1 MESIYTRL
9 RSWRGARARELNV
22 PSFFILS
29 NAYLAGVA
37 AARPT
42 SMAELAACPG
52 LGPKK
57 LAQFGP
63 ELLTVLLQCLAEG
76 LEPGVLLPSPQPE
89 EPAALSEEALVEIA
103 SALRQ
108 ETAKLLARRFKG
120 RFTAAQLEEALRR
133 LAVSA

>member
-9 RSWRGARARELNV
+9 RSWRWERARELNV

-42 SMAELAACPG
+42 SMDELAACPG

-76 LEPGVLLPSPQPE
+76 LEPGVLPPASAPE
-89 EPAALSEEALVEIA
+89 EAPVPDDALVEIA
-103 SALRQ
+103 AALRQ

-120 RFTAAQLEEALRR
+120 RFTPAQLEEALRR
-133 LAVSA
+133 LSVSA

>member
-9 RSWRGARARELNV
+9 RSWRGERARELNV

-42 SMAELAACPG
+42 SMEELNACPG

-120 RFTAAQLEEALRR
+120 RFTATQLEEALRR
-133 LAVSA
+133 LSVSA